1 MNIGAEINKI
11 QKNRKMVPS
20 SFFRNE
26 NKIGRMLGIVTEKEK
41 ADSKFEKRINK
52 RRWLLTL

>member
-52 RRWLLTL
+52 RR